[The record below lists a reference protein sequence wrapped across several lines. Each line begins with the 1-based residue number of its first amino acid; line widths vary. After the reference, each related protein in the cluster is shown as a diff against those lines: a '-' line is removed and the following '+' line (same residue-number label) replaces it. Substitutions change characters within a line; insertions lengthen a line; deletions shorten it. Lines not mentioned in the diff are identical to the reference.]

1 MGGKK
6 NKFLIKSIMPS
17 RIDCFK
23 SLQQCLRTLINLFW
37 HSQETVKLK
46 LEWKIKTETFYDM
59 ASGEFTVAE
68 VR

>member
-1 MGGKK
+1 MSTHSD
-6 NKFLIKSIMPS
+6 KS
-17 RIDCFK
+17 
-23 SLQQCLRTLINLFW
+23 FW
-37 HSQETVKLK
+37 HSHETVKLK